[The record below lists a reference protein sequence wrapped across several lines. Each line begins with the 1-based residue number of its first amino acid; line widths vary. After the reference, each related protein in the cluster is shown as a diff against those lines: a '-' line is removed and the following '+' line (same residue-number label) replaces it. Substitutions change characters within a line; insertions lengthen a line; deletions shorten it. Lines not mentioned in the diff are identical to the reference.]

1 MVRVSEDGRAEIRK
15 LEPLHQHHILLPYF
29 AASYTVLFLEK
40 RKEVAQEFVILL
52 HGSWAGKRHQSH
64 RRYFDMTRWNRTC
77 FFFIQSQLWKS
88 QQETRINPVH
98 WDTPSQDS
106 EIEDGFESPGAEA
119 GKGVRRCLLW
129 RQNDYFC
136 MGYDMDIIW
145 IYYGYDMDMTWAIE
159 GLGVPGRSSPFH
171 YRFLPGVG

>member
-40 RKEVAQEFVILL
+40 RKEVAQEFVIYCMGHELENDIRVI
-52 HGSWAGKRHQSH
+52 GATSIWPGGTGR
-64 RRYFDMTRWNRTC
+64 

>member
-29 AASYTVLFLEK
+29 SASYTTQFSSWKNVK
-40 RKEVAQEFVILL
+40 RWLKNLWFIAWVMSWKTTSESSALL
-52 HGSWAGKRHQSH
+52 
-64 RRYFDMTRWNRTC
+64 RYDQVEQDF

-88 QQETRINPVH
+88 QQETRLH

-145 IYYGYDMDMTWAIE
+145 IYYGYDIDMTWAIE